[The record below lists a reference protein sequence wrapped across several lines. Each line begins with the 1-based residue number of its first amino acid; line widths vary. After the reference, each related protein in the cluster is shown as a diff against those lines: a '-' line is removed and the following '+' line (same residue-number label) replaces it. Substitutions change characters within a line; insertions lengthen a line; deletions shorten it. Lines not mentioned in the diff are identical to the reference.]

1 MALLEA
7 KEISRNFG
15 GLKAVDNVSLSLEE
29 KRITGLIGP
38 NGAGKTTMFNML
50 TGFLTPDKGK
60 IYYRSRD
67 ITGMP
72 PYRLV
77 SLGIARS
84 WQGVRL
90 FYELP
95 AIDNVLMAI
104 PHQTGEN
111 ALLALF
117 TPFKLSSELRSNVEK
132 ALSYLEFVKL
142 TDKAGEIVANL
153 SYAEQK
159 LLSVARLLATEASL
173 LLLDEPMSGIDLN
186 TMQKIMFP
194 LIHNLVEQKGKTVCI
209 VEHNL
214 DVVKACCDWVHFMD
228 QGKLI
233 AQGPPAEI
241 MTNPELGHIYF
252 GTR

>member
-7 KEISRNFG
+7 KEISKSFG
-15 GLKAVDNVSLSLEE
+15 GLKAVDNVSVSLEE

-38 NGAGKTTMFNML
+38 NGAGKTTMFNVL
-50 TGFLTPDKGK
+50 TGFLPPDRGK

-77 SLGIARS
+77 HLGIARS

-90 FYELP
+90 FYELT
-95 AIDNVLMAI
+95 ALDNVLMAI
-104 PHQTGEN
+104 PRQTGEN
-111 ALLALF
+111 AVMALF
-117 TPFKLSSELRSNVEK
+117 VPFRLRREQKNNVEK
-132 ALSYLEFVKL
+132 AMSSLEFVNL
-142 TDKAGEIVANL
+142 ADKAGEIVANL
-153 SYAEQK
+153 SFAEQK
-159 LLSVARLLATEASL
+159 LLSVARLLATEANL
-173 LLLDEPMSGIDLN
+173 LLLDEPMSGMDLA
-186 TMQKIMFP
+186 TTQKVMYP
-194 LIHNLVEQKGKTVCI
+194 LIHSLVEQKGKTVCI

-214 DVVKACCDWVHFMD
+214 DVVKACCEWVYFMD

-233 AQGPPAEI
+233 AQGPPLEI
-241 MTNPELGHIYF
+241 MANPELGHVYF